1 MWGGA
6 RQVQKVLYNRVWRFW
21 LGREGCEGKSMNR
34 LVFNCNG
41 TMVYDVNTELELLP
55 KIIMGVLYPLAFAK
69 VLIW

>member
-41 TMVYDVNTELELLP
+41 TMVYDVNTDLEL
-55 KIIMGVLYPLAFAK
+55 
-69 VLIW
+69 